1 MAVQPAWEAHYLL
14 IAVLSQ
20 SIALPSMPTV
30 LRVVRAVLLLSLQRP
45 LARAATPTLQ
55 AYFPSLPQAAQVK

>member
-14 IAVLSQ
+14 IAALSRL
-20 SIALPSMPTV
+20 IALLSMLTV

-45 LARAATPTLQ
+45 RAQVATPILQ
-55 AYFPSLPQAAQVK
+55 DYFPSCPQVAQVK